1 MSKNTLVVAL
11 EFKDD
16 FDRYVSDLMVLL
28 LSRAK
33 IKEVRGTY
41 PIAIQNSM
49 YGSQIF
55 VNTDMKEILEFKG
68 SQILGSS
75 VYSLA
80 DRFLHNAQVKCFDE
94 PNQLKKV

>member
-28 LSRAK
+28 LS
-33 IKEVRGTY
+33 TY

-55 VNTDMKEILEFKG
+55 VNTDMKEILEFK
-68 SQILGSS
+68 
-75 VYSLA
+75 

-94 PNQLKKV
+94 PNQLKKECMRVIVATISKLLVANR